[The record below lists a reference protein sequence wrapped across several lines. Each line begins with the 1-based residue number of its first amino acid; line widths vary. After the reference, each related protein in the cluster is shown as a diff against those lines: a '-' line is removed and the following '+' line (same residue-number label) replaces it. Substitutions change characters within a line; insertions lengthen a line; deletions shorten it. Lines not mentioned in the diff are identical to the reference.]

1 MIAETLKFLSNGI
14 ARAAVLPT
22 LSPTVAALA
31 VAFAVATIAVV
42 DYVTGIHISLLF
54 FYLLP
59 VAFAVAWLGK
69 RIAVVVAIASIF
81 IRVTGDWIGYG
92 AQTLPQWY
100 FWNALTSL
108 VVFLIIIWMFDA
120 FLSLQRQL
128 EQRVKDRTAALI
140 ESSRVRRQLED
151 ELLAV
156 ATRERNAIGHELH
169 DEICQHLVGT
179 ALAAQV
185 LVKQLSDEENRLASQ
200 AIAIVGL
207 VEEGA
212 NKARKL
218 AHGLLLTEV
227 EPASLEQKLLDLA
240 DDTRQMGAADG
251 IVCEFTQAGDTS
263 ISDPGL
269 ATQLLRIAQE
279 ALRNAL
285 KHAHAKHIKICW
297 WGEETAISLMVI
309 DDGRGIDHAATNPAA
324 MGLRVMANRAAFIG
338 ATFVIRDGIDGGT
351 EVLCRLPRTH
361 GSQIRTELGL
371 PAST

>member
-1 MIAETLKFLSNGI
+1 MKSLSDKI
-14 ARAAVLPT
+14 ARATLSPT
-22 LSPTVAALA
+22 LSPTAAAFTVAL
-31 VAFAVATIAVV
+31 AVATIAVV
-42 DYVTGIHISLLF
+42 DYATGIHISLLF

-59 VAFAVAWLGK
+59 VAFSVAWLGK
-69 RIAVVVAIASIF
+69 RMAVIVAIAIIL

-92 AQTLPQWY
+92 EQMLPHWY

-108 VVFLIIIWMFDA
+108 VVFLIVIWMLDA

-140 ESSRVRRQLED
+140 ESGRVRRQLED

-185 LVKQLSDEENRLASQ
+185 LVKKLAEEKNPLAPKAS
-200 AIAIVGL
+200 AIVSL

-212 NKARKL
+212 NKARQL

-227 EPASLEQKLLDLA
+227 EPSSLEQKLSDLA
-240 DDTRQMGAADG
+240 DDTRQLGATDG
-251 IVCEFTQAGDTS
+251 IICVFKQSGDTF
-263 ISDPGL
+263 IHDPGI
-269 ATQLLRIAQE
+269 ATQILRIAQE
-279 ALRNAL
+279 ALRNAS
-285 KHAHAKHIKICW
+285 KHARATNIEICLS
-297 WGEETAISLMVI
+297 GDETAITLTVT
-309 DDGRGIDHAATNPAA
+309 DDGCGVDTAVANPSG

-338 ATFVIRDGIDGGT
+338 ATFVIKNRNDGGT
-351 EVLCRLPRTH
+351 EILCRLPKPH
-361 GSQIRTELGL
+361 GAG
-371 PAST
+371 AAVDSTVAVAA